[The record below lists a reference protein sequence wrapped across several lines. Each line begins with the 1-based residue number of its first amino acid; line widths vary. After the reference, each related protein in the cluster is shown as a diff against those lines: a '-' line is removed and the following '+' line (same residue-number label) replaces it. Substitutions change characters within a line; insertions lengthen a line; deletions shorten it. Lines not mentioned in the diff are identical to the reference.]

1 MNYESSAKIRV
12 IILITVFFLCF
23 SSIQAYALHRNQ
35 LDVDID
41 VANSRVTGISR
52 ISVSGGEELVLQKGA
67 LRIDSIQLDG
77 MKVNFKEQDGTVKII
92 PSSHGTLEISFRG
105 FFRDKPLTEKDTG
118 IVNDVID
125 DRGVSLTGVWYP
137 HVDGLSHHDLR
148 VTLPKGYEAVSE
160 ADKIT
165 RTVKNGKAEFHFDF
179 QYPVDS
185 INLIA
190 SRRYRVIKD
199 EFRYIEIYA
208 YFFPEDI
215 SLAKKYIDYTKKY
228 LEMYEGLIGE
238 YPYRRF
244 SIVEN
249 FLPSGYSMPAYTM
262 LGSTVV
268 RLPFIV
274 ETSLGHEILHQWF
287 GNHLY
292 IDYEKGNWAEGLTTY
307 LADHYY
313 KVLKGEGW
321 KYRKQILVD
330 YKSYVSVKNDFPL
343 KFFTGRFDR
352 ASRAMGYGKV
362 SMVFHMLRNITGK
375 DIFFNALRELIIENR
390 FRKVSWSDI
399 RTSFEKVYGQDLGWF
414 FEQWIEKEGLPKL
427 EIEGVEVKQVG
438 SRFELD
444 FNVNHKNTFY
454 DLNLPVTI
462 YIKDI
467 VKMDTLK
474 IENEENSFHFVLPDK
489 PDRIV
494 LDEDYDIARDLQGDE
509 FPPVIARLLGD
520 DNLIIALPQEE
531 EDIYRDIINKYGK
544 ENAVPKEINDI
555 NEADL
560 KSSSIVVLGRDNRMA
575 GKLFAAVPSSDAGF
589 TIEVRE
595 NPWNSRKIAV
605 IIQGTSKVE
614 VNAAFRKIRHYGK
627 YSSLSFNGGRNTAK
641 EIAESQ
647 RGIVMDMHQETAAI
661 DISSLMTLEDVING
675 VADKRVIYAGEV
687 HDVFAH
693 HAVQLDI
700 ITGIYRKNKKLA
712 IGMEMFQRPFQDILD
727 SFINGS
733 MGEQQFLKNSEYF
746 KRWGF
751 DYNLYKPIIDFAR
764 AEKVPLIAL
773 NLQREIIE
781 KVSRQGLDS
790 LSDEERKAVPSELD
804 FSDSEYRERLEEIFN
819 FHKHAHKSNFD
830 YFYQSQILWDET
842 MSGSIAEFLEKNPD
856 RQVLVLAGQ
865 GHLRYGSGIPKRT
878 FRRNGIDYAVV
889 LIDDKVDREIADYV
903 IFPKPVE
910 GVVTPKM
917 MVFIKMEEGVLQ
929 IAGFPDSSVSEAAG
943 LKADDSILFIDDD
956 EIKTIDDIKIYLLY
970 KKKGDLIKVKIR
982 RKVAGTEKEMVI
994 EVEL

>member
-1 MNYESSAKIRV
+1 MKYYKKIKD

-23 SSIQAYALHRNQ
+23 SSLHAYALHSNQ

-41 VANSRVTGISR
+41 VDSSLISGTSR
-52 ISVSGGEELVLQKGA
+52 IGVSAGEELILHKGT
-67 LRIDSIQLDG
+67 LKIDNIQLDG
-77 MKVNFKEQDGTVKII
+77 IKVDFKEQDGTVKII
-92 PSSHGTLEISFRG
+92 PSSSGTIEISFRG
-105 FFRDKPLTEKDTG
+105 FFRDSPLTEKDIG

-137 HVDGLSHHDLR
+137 NIDGLSHHDLR
-148 VTLPKGYEAVSE
+148 ATLPKGFEAVSE
-160 ADKIT
+160 ADTIRRKM
-165 RTVKNGKAEFHFDF
+165 KNGKAEFHFDF

-190 SRRYRVIKD
+190 SNRFRVIKD

-215 SLAKKYIDYTKKY
+215 NLAKQYIEYTKKY

-238 YPYRRF
+238 YPYSRF

-249 FLPSGYSMPAYTM
+249 FLPSGYSMPAYTL

-321 KYRKQILVD
+321 KYRKQMLVD

-343 KFFTGRFDR
+343 KFFTGRVDR
-352 ASRAMGYGKV
+352 ASRAIGYGKV

-375 DIFFNALRELIIENR
+375 DIFFNSLKELIVKNR
-390 FRKVSWSDI
+390 FKKVSWSDI
-399 RTSFEKVYGQDLGWF
+399 RASFEKVYGQDLGWF
-414 FEQWIEKEGLPKL
+414 FAQWTEKDGIPKL
-427 EIEGVEVKQVG
+427 EIEDVEVKQIG

-454 DLNLPVTI
+454 NLNLPVTI

-467 VKMDTLK
+467 VKMDTLR
-474 IENEENSFHFVLPDK
+474 IENEENRFHFVLPDK

-509 FPPVIARLLGD
+509 FAPVIARLLGD
-520 DNLIIALPQEE
+520 DKLIIALPQEGK
-531 EDIYRDIINKYGK
+531 DIYRDIINTYEKK
-544 ENAVPKEINDI
+544 NAVIKEINDI
-555 NEADL
+555 NESDL
-560 KSSSIVVLGRDNRMA
+560 KSSSIIVLGRDNQMA
-575 GKLFAAVPSSDAGF
+575 GKLFGAVPHNDAGF
-589 TIEVRE
+589 SIEVRE
-595 NPWNSRKIAV
+595 NPWNTRKIAG
-605 IIQGTSKVE
+605 IINGTSKVE
-614 VNAAFRKIRHYGK
+614 VGAAFRKIRHYGK

-641 EIAESQ
+641 EISESS
-647 RGIVMDMHQETAAI
+647 RGIVMDMQQETSVI
-661 DISSLMTLEDVING
+661 DISSLKTLADVING
-675 VADKRVIYAGEV
+675 IVDKRVIYVGEV

-700 ITGIYRKNKKLA
+700 ITGLYRKSKKLA
-712 IGMEMFQRPFQDILD
+712 IGMEMFQRPFQDTLD
-727 SFINGS
+727 SFVNGS
-733 MGEQQFLKNSEYF
+733 MGEQEFLKNSEYF

-751 DYNLYKPIIDFAR
+751 NYNLYKPIIDFAR
-764 AEKVPLIAL
+764 TEKVPLIAL

-781 KVSRQGLDS
+781 KVSRHGLDS
-790 LSDEERKAVPSELD
+790 LSDEERKAVPLELD
-804 FSDSEYRERLEEIFN
+804 FSDSEYRERLEEIFS
-819 FHKHAHKSNFD
+819 FHKHPHKSNFD

-842 MSGSIAEFLEKNPD
+842 MSGSVAEFLEKNPD
-856 RQVLVLAGQ
+856 HQVLVLAGQ
-865 GHLRYGSGIPKRT
+865 GHLQYGSGIPKRT
-878 FRRNGIDYAVV
+878 FRRNGLDYAVV

-903 IFPKPVE
+903 VFPKPVE
-910 GVVTPKM
+910 GIATPKL
-917 MVFIKMEEGVLQ
+917 MVFLKTEEGVMQ
-929 IAGFPDSSVSEAAG
+929 IAGFPDMSVSEAAG
-943 LKADDSILFIDDD
+943 LKVDDSILFIDDV

-970 KKKGDLIKVKIR
+970 KRKGDMVKVKIMR
-982 RKVAGTEKEMVI
+982 RVSGMEKEMVI